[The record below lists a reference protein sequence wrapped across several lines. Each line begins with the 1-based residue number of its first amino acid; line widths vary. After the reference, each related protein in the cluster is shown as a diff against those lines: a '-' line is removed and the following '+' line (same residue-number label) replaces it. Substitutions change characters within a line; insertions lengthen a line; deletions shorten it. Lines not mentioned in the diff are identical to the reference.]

1 MNDENYKKAEKLAN
15 IAEKILFISVI
26 LIISFF
32 ASLGNLSRI
41 ILLIAVPLYLTGL
54 VIAIIAKDKCKECE
68 KAKRVLDNYLDV
80 TIALIVIITIFV
92 ILAVAI
98 CNSCANSF
106 ENAFN
111 CDGCIDTCNKCPG

>member
-54 VIAIIAKDKCKECE
+54 VIAIIANDKCKECE

-106 ENAFN
+106 EDAFN